1 LAGAPEPSGRIPP
14 AHKEIQTM
22 YAIVTIAGK
31 QWHAEPNAVLDVP
44 LLEVEEGAT
53 VTFDQVHL
61 VADAGKVTLGRPF
74 VKSAQVI
81 ARVLSHGR
89 GPKLIVGKFKR
100 RKEYRRKKG
109 HRQDYTRIQIQTI
122 SA

>member
-1 LAGAPEPSGRIPP
+1 
-14 AHKEIQTM
+14 M

-31 QWHAEPNAVLDVP
+31 QWHVEPKAVLEVP
-44 LLEVEEGAT
+44 LLAAETGAKL
-53 VTFDQVHL
+53 TFDQVHL

-74 VKSAQVI
+74 AGSVMAT
-81 ARVLSHGR
+81 VLEHGR

-109 HRQDYTRIQIQTI
+109 HRQDFTRIQIDSITP
-122 SA
+122 